1 MMKQRVKQ
9 IVKEVLL
16 CAAVAAAAVMITIGV
31 YEEKRKQDVQFVFQ
45 HECCYSLSRI
55 NHKLEEAF
63 DRNERSAIYF
73 IALEYEHLATV
84 CEELTHWLSWGSQA
98 YTSFRA
104 FAHFLLGPD
113 GRAYIDLFK
122 EANTSLSEK
131 EIEFLRSLYDYNVKL
146 ISTLSME
153 GDVNTLRSMS
163 RRLLKET
170 MTEAARELNTLFY
183 RNPPVF

>member
-1 MMKQRVKQ
+1 MNQNMRPIEITKNLLKEHGIRYVVVSPGGTNMALVHVLQDDPFFTLYS
-9 IVKEVLL
+9 IV
-16 CAAVAAAAVMITIGV
+16 
-31 YEEKRKQDVQFVFQ
+31 D
-45 HECCYSLSRI
+45 
-55 NHKLEEAF
+55 
-63 DRNERSAIYF
+63 ERSAIYF